1 MLEKISNV
9 SKFLNYAGAAVLLVL
24 MLLTTADVAGRYLF
38 NAPITG
44 VFEVTEF
51 SMACLVFF
59 SLAHTQ
65 SRKGH
70 VAVDIFVSLLPPK
83 GQRIIDIITKVL
95 SFIVLLLITWQSIE
109 RGFELKEFKE
119 TSATLQIPVYPFL
132 FLVAFGCLI
141 LSLEFLTDSIKA
153 IKEKSVS

>member
-1 MLEKISNV
+1 MLEKISRL
-9 SKFLNYAGAAVLLVL
+9 SKLLSYAGAGVLFVL
-24 MLLTTADVAGRYLF
+24 MLLTTTDVAGRYLF

-51 SMACLVFF
+51 SMACLVFC
-59 SLAHTQ
+59 SLAYTQ

-70 VAVDIFVSLLPPK
+70 VAVDIFVSLLPPE
-83 GQRIIDIITKVL
+83 GQRMVDIITKML

-119 TSATLQIPVYPFL
+119 SSATLQIPVYPFL

-141 LSLEFLTDSIKA
+141 LSLEFLRDSIKA
-153 IKEKSVS
+153 IKEKSAS